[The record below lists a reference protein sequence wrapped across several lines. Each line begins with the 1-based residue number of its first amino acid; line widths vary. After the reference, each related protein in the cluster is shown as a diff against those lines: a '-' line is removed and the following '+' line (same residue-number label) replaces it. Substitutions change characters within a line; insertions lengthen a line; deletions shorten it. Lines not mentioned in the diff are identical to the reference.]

1 MLARNLISG
10 SVCELNARHRLSDNV
25 RMLIWTSYMCRHVQ
39 SVIIIQPNVKWLLS
53 LLSVAS
59 NCILGIQDRLYIR
72 RVRGIMR
79 NDFKDYVPTFCQLC
93 TPSKTLDF
101 LHCLSWSAALS
112 LAEWIIASFWPFQV
126 LIHWWNASR
135 NADVKRLILIRHK
148 IQSVNIGNTLSTHK
162 QW

>member
-25 RMLIWTSYMCRHVQ
+25 RMLIWTSYMYRHVQ

-59 NCILGIQDRLYIR
+59 NCILGTQDRLYIR

-79 NDFKDYVPTFCQLC
+79 KNFANYAQRFQRLCAHFLPIMHTFKNFGLFALLVPIGC
-93 TPSKTLDF
+93 TIISREDHCFF
-101 LHCLSWSAALS
+101 LAFSSTYPLMKC
-112 LAEWIIASFWPFQV
+112 FQEC
-126 LIHWWNASR
+126 WC
-135 NADVKRLILIRHK
+135 
-148 IQSVNIGNTLSTHK
+148 
-162 QW
+162 